1 VLASAAA
8 LLSAGS
14 LSGCVVTFDDE
25 SFIQFLTCLAG
36 DTAACDRASG
46 DYEDRDRDGV
56 RDDLDNCS
64 RANPTQLDSD
74 RDGLGDRCE
83 RNPPPPEPTES
94 PPGTPTGLAATG
106 NTNGTISLN
115 WNDNPASD
123 GVDHY
128 RVMRSERRGQ
138 SYAIVARPTASSY
151 TDGGVQPNRIYY
163 YVVQAVDDDDLSA
176 FSNEASAASCSPP
189 FEFPNGCPER
199 ATRVSAA
206 AAARSAFTVR
216 FTTFRSGFSAARAPG
231 GNYVG
236 RRGFAGGTFT
246 SRFRGRRAGALP
258 ARASGNWRSSF
269 TLRADPAKHVAT
281 VRGVA
286 LLDFPAPRAGRL
298 CLAYS
303 TRSTI
308 VRGRLRTRGT
318 LRALG
323 ATRAQRRLLGRG
335 SFGVTRAAGG
345 QWTLRGKARPRRG
358 KARGLPSRCRAVAR
372 HP

>member
-1 VLASAAA
+1 MTL
-8 LLSAGS
+8 
-14 LSGCVVTFDDE
+14 DE
-25 SFIQFLTCLAG
+25 SFFQLLTCLAG
-36 DTAACDRASG
+36 DGPTCDRVSG

-56 RDDLDNCS
+56 RDDLDNCR
-64 RANPTQLDSD
+64 RANPTQLDAD
-74 RDGLGDRCE
+74 RDGLGDLCE
-83 RNPPPPEPTES
+83 QNRPPPEPTEA
-94 PPGTPTGLAATG
+94 PPSTPTGLTARG

-128 RVMRSERRGQ
+128 RVLRSQRRGQ

-151 TDGGVQPNRIYY
+151 TDGDVQPNRVYF

-199 ATRVSAA
+199 STRVSAA
-206 AAARSAFTVR
+206 ASRSAFTVR
-216 FTTFRSGFSAARAPG
+216 FTTLRNGFSPARASG
-231 GNYVG
+231 GKYVG

-246 SRFRGRRAGALP
+246 SRFRGSRAGALP
-258 ARASGNWRSSF
+258 RRATGNWRSSF

-286 LLDFPAPRAGRL
+286 LLDFPVPRAGRL
-298 CLAYS
+298 CLAYT

-335 SFGVTRAAGG
+335 SFRVTPAAGD
-345 QWTLRGKARPRRG
+345 QWTIRGTAKPRRG

-372 HP
+372 HR